1 MQPKATRM
9 RVGGLALACL
19 VPGLA
24 IVALAAQAGGQAPA
38 PVSVSLT
45 VALPDEPTAGAKLF
59 VQKGCVRCHALGG
72 DESRMGPDL
81 GRIHF
86 PGTALDLA
94 GAFWNHAPVMAEK
107 MRESKIQQPTLDS
120 REMADLLAF
129 LTAYRY
135 YVAQVGGP
143 ANPAIGKKVFEQKGC
158 SNCHG
163 DLATFDKRGPSLAK
177 YRGRMSAIVL
187 AQTMWN
193 HGSEMAT
200 VMRSSGIAWPT
211 FSGGEMGDL
220 LAYVQVGGSG
230 TSRDRVYFEPGSP
243 RRGQTLFDSKGC
255 LRCHAI
261 AGLGGRPGPDLGD
274 RGRDLLG
281 SVASIAGLMWN
292 HSRPMEAES
301 VRRGLARVTFSGQE
315 MADIIAYLYFV
326 NYANVKAVPARG
338 AQIFNRKCGVCHSAG
353 GGSGIGPDLTAVKQL
368 DDPIALFAAMWN
380 HSARMEQELRRRGLS
395 WPRLAQGEAA
405 DLAAFLVSR
414 RPAGVP
420 ASR

>member
-1 MQPKATRM
+1 MERRAMCT
-9 RVGGLALACL
+9 RVGGWLMLL
-19 VPGLA
+19 GLGTGLA
-24 IVALAAQAGGQAPA
+24 ITVISAQTPGSVA
-38 PVSVSLT
+38 LT
-45 VALPDEPTAGAKLF
+45 VALPDEPTAGARLF

-72 DESRMGPDL
+72 DEVGMGPDL

-94 GAFWNHAPVMAEK
+94 GSFWNHAPVMAEK
-107 MRESKIQQPTLDS
+107 MRDSKIQQPTLDS
-120 REMADLLAF
+120 GEMADLLAF

-143 ANPAIGKKVFEQKGC
+143 ANPVVGKSLFEQKGC
-158 SNCHG
+158 SLCHG
-163 DLATFDKRGPSLAK
+163 EAATFDKKGPSLTK

-193 HGSEMAT
+193 HGSEMAQ
-200 VMRSSGIAWPT
+200 VMRASGVPWPT
-211 FSGGEMGDL
+211 FAGGEMGDL
-220 LAYVQVGGSG
+220 LAYLQIGSG
-230 TSRDRVYFEPGSP
+230 GTSTDRVYFEPGSP
-243 RRGQTLFDSKGC
+243 RRGQGLFTSKGC
-255 LRCHAI
+255 LQCHAI
-261 AGLGGRPGPDLGD
+261 AGVGGHPGPDLGD

-301 VRRGLARVTFSGQE
+301 RRRGLARVTFSGQE

-326 NYANVKAVPARG
+326 NYANVRAVPARG
-338 AQIFNRKCGVCHSAG
+338 AQIFSQKCAVCHSAG
-353 GGSGIGPDLTAVKQL
+353 GGPRVGPDLTAIQPL

-380 HSARMEQELRRRGLS
+380 HSSRMEQELRRRGLS

-405 DLAAFLVSR
+405 DLAAFLVAR
-414 RPAGVP
+414 RPASQP
-420 ASR
+420 AIR